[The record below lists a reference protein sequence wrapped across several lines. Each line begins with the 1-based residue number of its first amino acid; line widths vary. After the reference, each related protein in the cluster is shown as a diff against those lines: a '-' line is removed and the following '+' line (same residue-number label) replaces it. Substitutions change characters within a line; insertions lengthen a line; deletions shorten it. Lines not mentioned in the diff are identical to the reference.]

1 MHNIRLLWLTY
12 ATTAMLLALM
22 KKTRTPA
29 IIIWMILAKIWGHVR
44 AIVCLKKIQYKY
56 IYICI
61 NEVSTSSRF
70 FKYFTCTLV
79 VFTYLHFPA
88 WNIWAIGVFATG
100 CNINYCVRSF
110 IQYNT

>member
-44 AIVCLKKIQYKY
+44 AIVCLKKIQYIY
-56 IYICI
+56 IYMYKM
-61 NEVSTSSRF
+61 
-70 FKYFTCTLV
+70 KYQHHLV
-79 VFTYLHFPA
+79 FL
-88 WNIWAIGVFATG
+88 NILPVHL
-100 CNINYCVRSF
+100 
-110 IQYNT
+110 

>member
-44 AIVCLKKIQYKY
+44 AIVCLKKIQYIY
-56 IYICI
+56 IYMYISV

-70 FKYFTCTLV
+70 F
-79 VFTYLHFPA
+79 
-88 WNIWAIGVFATG
+88 NILPVHL
-100 CNINYCVRSF
+100 
-110 IQYNT
+110 